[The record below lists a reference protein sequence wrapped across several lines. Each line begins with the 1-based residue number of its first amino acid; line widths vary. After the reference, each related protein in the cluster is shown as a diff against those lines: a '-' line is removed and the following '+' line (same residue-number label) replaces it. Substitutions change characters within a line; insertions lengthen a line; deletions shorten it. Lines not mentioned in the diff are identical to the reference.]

1 VSRFRG
7 QVIVLVAAASVIV
20 GVARAEATM
29 LLQRM
34 SLESVTAEAGR
45 IVHGTVT
52 DVRSGRDE
60 RGIPATWVT
69 LDVARTVKGSRVTHL
84 TMKQFGTMEPLADGA
99 IGSVPG
105 LPRYRSGEEVVIFL
119 RTESAH
125 GFTSPVGLQDGVYR
139 VRTEG
144 ADRMLRGPD
153 SDARATA
160 PPQKVDA
167 FLDRVET
174 LVRAGK

>member
-1 VSRFRG
+1 
-7 QVIVLVAAASVIV
+7 
-20 GVARAEATM
+20 M
-29 LLQRM
+29 MLQRL
-34 SLESVTAEAGR
+34 SLEAVTAEAGH

-69 LDVARTVKGSRVTHL
+69 LEVARTVKGTHAPQL
-84 TMKQFGTMEPLADGA
+84 TVKQLGTTEPLSDGA
-99 IGSVPG
+99 IGGVPG
-105 LPRYRSGEEVVIFL
+105 LPHYHSGEDVVLFL
-119 RTESAH
+119 RTESVH

-144 ADRMLRGPD
+144 TQQLLRGPD
-153 SDARATA
+153 GGARDAA
-160 PPQKVDA
+160 PAQGVDA

-174 LVRAGK
+174 MLRGGR